1 MYAQPAFAS
10 GGEVKVVE
18 GDVNGE
24 MQGGVMSPGA
34 MAIEGSDLKVNGN
47 VSGGLVS
54 DSSTVTVN
62 GNVTG
67 NGIDTV
73 IAKKGTVTVNGTVT
87 ATDLNRK
94 TGVLASNG
102 SKLTVGDT
110 EVGGKESTG
119 VIAESGSKATAGNVK
134 VSGEYMSSGW
144 LCGADAAESGGIH
157 WIFIPERSFR
167 CGAGRSIIDGK
178 VAQGGSCHRPAAVC
192 GDRHRSA
199 DRKGMAQKNSGK

>member
-1 MYAQPAFAS
+1 MRRKHYFVWMLTVALTVASVMPMTVYAQPVFAS

-73 IAKKGTVTVNGTVT
+73 IAKKRDCDGKRNG
-87 ATDLNRK
+87 N
-94 TGVLASNG
+94 SNG
-102 SKLTVGDT
+102 FKREDGCSGVKRQQPDGRGY
-110 EVGGKESTG
+110 GGWRKRIDRRDCRKRVESDSRKC
-119 VIAESGSKATAGNVK
+119 E
-134 VSGEYMSSGW
+134 
-144 LCGADAAESGGIH
+144 
-157 WIFIPERSFR
+157 SFR
-167 CGAGRSIIDGK
+167 GVHDRNFGIRR
-178 VAQGGSCHRPAAVC
+178 QHGSCKR
-192 GDRHRSA
+192 
-199 DRKGMAQKNSGK
+199 

>member
-1 MYAQPAFAS
+1 M
-10 GGEVKVVE
+10 KVVE

-54 DSSTVTVN
+54 DGSTVTVN
-62 GNVTG
+62 
-67 NGIDTV
+67 
-73 IAKKGTVTVNGTVT
+73 
-87 ATDLNRK
+87 
-94 TGVLASNG
+94 
-102 SKLTVGDT
+102 
-110 EVGGKESTG
+110 
-119 VIAESGSKATAGNVK
+119 GNVK

-144 LCGADAAESGGIH
+144 LCGADAAESGRIQ

-167 CGAGRSIIDGK
+167 CSAGRSIIDGK